1 MCERAV
7 EKSLS
12 WMQYIP
18 NDLKKREISETAV
31 EKRPLALEFV
41 SDYLKTKK
49 MCEKANEKS
58 LYP

>member
-1 MCERAV
+1 
-7 EKSLS
+7 
-12 WMQYIP
+12 MQYIP
-18 NDLKKREISETAV
+18 NDLKTREISETAV